1 MNLDPQTLHGMHYT
15 EDQFDAELEKRFQ
28 EHVDSSDGDW
38 DKSDRHSYRRHLL
51 RQIYQEW
58 NPETDTDDF
67 INFEMANSMKYSG
80 VATAGYTKEDH
91 DNPLLQPI
99 HGISLKDYTALVANL
114 GSIDP
119 KTLFNAF
126 GIDETIFEELN
137 ILWPKRMQED
147 ETFTITT
154 LYGQYFMEIGNH
166 PVILDLHNKSNTAP
180 AGTNNNLD
188 RLKSDPYF
196 YEELNAARTAAYEYG
211 IDGAQWIEDN
221 FGIGLI
227 DFQSVAMQWMTKRNQ
242 NFNTAEITEMM
253 DYHEIKYEEYKA
265 KFAGE
270 QGGNIGDDIDF

>member
-1 MNLDPQTLHGMHYT
+1 
-15 EDQFDAELEKRFQ
+15 
-28 EHVDSSDGDW
+28 
-38 DKSDRHSYRRHLL
+38 
-51 RQIYQEW
+51 
-58 NPETDTDDF
+58 
-67 INFEMANSMKYSG
+67 MKYSG